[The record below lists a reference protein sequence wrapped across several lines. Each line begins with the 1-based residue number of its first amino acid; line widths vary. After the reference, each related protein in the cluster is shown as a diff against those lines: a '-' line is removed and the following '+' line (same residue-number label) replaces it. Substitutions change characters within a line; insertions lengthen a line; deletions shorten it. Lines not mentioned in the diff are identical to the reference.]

1 MDTTF
6 RNLVFGDNA
15 RSRIQR
21 GVNILADAV
30 KVTMGPR
37 GQNVIIERESGPP
50 HLTKDGVTV
59 AQSIDLRDRFENLG
73 AQMVKEAAQR
83 SAEIAG
89 DGTTT
94 STVLAQE
101 IYNEGLKMI
110 AAGFEQSEV
119 CKGIADAASVIVC
132 AIDDMSN
139 PIESDDEIVHVGT
152 ISANGD
158 REIGDL
164 IAKALSSVGRDGTV
178 TVEEAKGF
186 DSSLDVV
193 EGTHLTR
200 GYLSPYFVT
209 NQERLLC
216 ELDNPY
222 VILINK
228 TISSVKEILPLLE
241 RLHEERRPA
250 LLIVDDLDPE
260 ALQALAVNKLKGVLS
275 VCAIKAPEFGDA
287 RVHTFDDLS
296 VLTGSPVL
304 NAASFEGSNGLSSC
318 ALMTCRRAII
328 SKTST
333 TLVGCKSSSETAL
346 EDRVLS
352 LRNKLNDPSLQG
364 PERETVQRRL
374 SRVSGGVA
382 VLRIGGSTEI
392 ELKERKDRVDD
403 ALHATQAAISEG
415 IVPGGGTALLR
426 TSKSLDKLIQKGN
439 ESYNCGVR
447 IMRGACEAPMRQIVI
462 NAGSAPDI
470 IVEKVKKLK
479 GNMGYDAR
487 SESYRDMLEGGIV
500 DPTKVVK
507 SAVKH
512 AASVACNLLSIGC
525 AITYDAGEEA
535 PAQEEQKSSL
545 MFG

>member
-6 RNLVFGDNA
+6 KNLIFGDDA

-119 CKGIADAASVIVC
+119 CKGINDASVAIIGS
-132 AIDDMSN
+132 IDDMSN

-158 REIGDL
+158 REIGEL
-164 IAKALSSVGRDGTV
+164 IAKALASVGRDGTV

-186 DSSLDVV
+186 ESSLDVV

-200 GYLSPYFVT
+200 GYLSPYFIT
-209 NQERLLC
+209 NQERLLS
-216 ELDNPY
+216 ELENPY

-228 TISSVKEILPLLE
+228 TITSVKEILPLLE
-241 RLHEERRPA
+241 RLHEERRSA
-250 LLIVDDLDPE
+250 LIIADDFEAE

-296 VLTGSPVL
+296 VLTSSPVL
-304 NAASFEGSNGLSSC
+304 NAASFEGVNGLASCELSSC
-318 ALMTCRRAII
+318 KKAII

-333 TLVGCKSSSETAL
+333 TLVGCKSSSKAL
-346 EDRVLS
+346 EERVLS
-352 LRNKLNDPSLQG
+352 LRNKLTDPSLQG

-403 ALHATQAAISEG
+403 ALHATQAAIEEG

-426 TSKSLDKLIQKGN
+426 TSKCLDKLVQKGN

-447 IMRGACEAPMRQIVI
+447 IMRHACEAPMRQIVI
-462 NAGSAPDI
+462 NAGSPPDI

-479 GNMGYDAR
+479 GNLGYDAR
-487 SESYRDMLEGGIV
+487 SESYRDMLEGGII

-525 AITYDAGEEA
+525 AITYDVGDDK
-535 PAQEEQKSSL
+535 PVNEEQKSSL